1 MTDSMPGDRLDLPNS
16 DAWTRV
22 DNDLEDLAQGVADQV
37 ASFLLAVR
45 AIARSGDPGTAIPL
59 LLLEVSQLLLA
70 GARLGVMTDLV
81 PSEQYEP
88 EPGPDPD
95 LDRIREA
102 LAVLLGPADEYV
114 EVFDPYAD
122 PPELVPGRISDDV
135 AAIAERLAHGLAH
148 HRGGRV
154 DEALWWW
161 QFSYVSSW
169 GSEASGVLRAL
180 QSVVAHDR
188 LDADI
193 PDTTELERIAV
204 AEQIAAQPT
213 G

>member
-22 DNDLEDLAQGVADQV
+22 DSDLEDLAQGVADQV